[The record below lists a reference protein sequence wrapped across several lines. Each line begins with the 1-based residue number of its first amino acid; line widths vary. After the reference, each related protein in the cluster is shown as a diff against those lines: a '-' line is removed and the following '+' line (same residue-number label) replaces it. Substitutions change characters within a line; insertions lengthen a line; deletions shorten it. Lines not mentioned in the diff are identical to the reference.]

1 LRVSF
6 RDSSGIAKISQKQD
20 YDVYGSE
27 LQGLSYTKP
36 LWNQDNFKFLGRES
50 IEQTGYVDLLNRQYD
65 KILGRFTS
73 PDPVTDGQES
83 QSLFQYSWN
92 NPVLLSDPNGLMP
105 DEPWYKRIL
114 PKTVTLETSA
124 SIGLQI
130 GAKASVNN
138 YEIKADANLVSLKV
152 FSDKI
157 GVEKGNFVQ
166 KSTFMNGVVEAGKE
180 ANGKGNFEVK
190 HGLGVT
196 AKVAGNE
203 YGLGAEHTSTI
214 DNHGNHIGDKTSYTV
229 FEAKN
234 KETLGKD
241 ENIVSHGNT
250 SIKASASKSMSGNV
264 KIERQNG
271 QTDLKYNFGFTI
283 GAKAILGVELK
294 FNISNQ

>member
-1 LRVSF
+1 MNRETQF
-6 RDSSGIAKISQKQD
+6 
-20 YDVYGSE
+20 E
-27 LQGLSYTKP
+27 TGL
-36 LWNQDNFKFLGRES
+36 
-50 IEQTGYVDLLNRQYD
+50 VDLMRRQYD
-65 KILGRFTS
+65 PQTGRFIS
-73 PDPVTDGQES
+73 QDPVIERQEHL
-83 QSLFQYSWN
+83 SLYQYGWN
-92 NPVLLSDPNGLMP
+92 NPVLRPDPNGLMP

-130 GAKASVNN
+130 GAKATVNN

-166 KSTFMNGVVEAGKE
+166 KSTLMNGVVEAGKE
-180 ANGKGNFEVK
+180 AHGRGNFEVK

-250 SIKASASKSMSGNV
+250 SIKASASKSVSGNV